1 METLRDTLLR
11 MLRQHLDR
19 QNKPSNKPNNL
30 ETSDMN
36 EFCNSEAACQILGCS
51 IRSLV
56 RYRKEG
62 KLLENIHY
70 GRNPGGRIILYNVG
84 LLNHLISCGGDVNDR
99 AHQVAI
105 ERYLADR
112 PENQPKKAGRKKSN
126 SSGRLNES

>member
-36 EFCNSEAACQILGCS
+36 EFCNTETACQILGCS
-51 IRSLV
+51 IATLF
-56 RYRKEG
+56 RYRQSG

-70 GRNPGGRIILYNVG
+70 ARNPGGRIVLYNIE
-84 LLNHLISCGGDVNDR
+84 LLNHLVSCGGDITDQS
-99 AHQVAI
+99 HQQAI
-105 ERYLADR
+105 AQWLADR
-112 PENQPKKAGRKKSN
+112 PENQPQTRGRK
-126 SSGRLNES
+126 RAH